1 MALRLRSSLAL
12 FVLVLT
18 WACNTKS
25 KDSTAETEVPTPPP
39 NILWLV
45 VEDMGPYLPSFGDST
60 VVTPNLSKLAAEG
73 IRYTH
78 LFSPSGVCAPSRA
91 AIATGMYPTSIGA
104 SHMRT
109 HSHTEITGLP
119 AYEAVPPPEV
129 KMLSE
134 QLRSIGYFCTNNAK
148 NDYQFKAPMTAW
160 DQNGDDGH
168 WRNRKP
174 GQPFYSIFNFGVTHE
189 SGLFE
194 PYEREEIIPKNLPFP
209 IPPYLPDTEVVRRDL
224 WKMYN
229 NIALMDRQ
237 VGEVLDQLEE
247 DGLMENTIIF
257 FYADHGGPL
266 PRQKRLVYDSGLNV
280 PMIVRFPDK
289 KKAGTIDDQ
298 LISFIDFA
306 PTVLTLAG
314 QTPLDHLQG
323 QTFIGDEQQRKY
335 IHGAADRFDGVTD
348 VIRAVRD
355 ARYKYVRNYR
365 PEQGNYLPNAYRER
379 IPTMKELLRM
389 RDLGTLNEVQ
399 ALWFTENK
407 PEEELYDCVNDPH
420 EIQNLAEQPEY
431 KEKLQELRA
440 EMDRWLAEIGDRP
453 NLPERELIAQ
463 LWDGAEEQPVTK
475 KPVVLQ
481 VDSEITMECPTKGA
495 SIGYRVIGQDSI
507 SSPWQMYRAPFRV
520 ENGTR
525 LEIAAHRIGFKASE
539 SVPFQVSF

>member
-1 MALRLRSSLAL
+1 MFRLKNCIALLLL
-12 FVLVLT
+12 ILMG
-18 WACNTKS
+18 ACQS
-25 KDSTAETEVPTPPP
+25 KPKDKAEKTAVMENPP

-45 VEDMGPYLPSFGDST
+45 VEDMGPYIPSFGDST

-109 HSHTEITGLP
+109 HSYTEVTGLP
-119 AYEAVPPPEV
+119 AYEAVPPPDV

-134 QLRSIGYFCTNNAK
+134 HLRRAGYFCTNNSK
-148 NDYQFKAPMTAW
+148 NDYQFKAPVTAW
-160 DQNGDDGH
+160 DQNGKDGH

-194 PYEREEIIPKNLPFP
+194 PYKKEEVIPKDLPFP

-229 NIALMDRQ
+229 NITLMDRQ
-237 VGEVLDQLEE
+237 VGEILNQLEE

-289 KKAGTIDDQ
+289 KMAGTTDDQ
-298 LISFIDFA
+298 LISFIDFV
-306 PTVLTLAG
+306 PTVLTLVG
-314 QTPLDHLQG
+314 QTPPDYLQG
-323 QTFIGDEQQRKY
+323 QPFMGDEKQRQY

-348 VIRAVRD
+348 AIRAVRD
-355 ARYKYVRNYR
+355 SRYKYVRNYR
-365 PEQGNYLPNAYRER
+365 PEQGNYLPNKYRER
-379 IPTMKELLRM
+379 IPTMQELLRM
-389 RDLGTLNEVQ
+389 RDNGTLNEIQ
-399 ALWFTENK
+399 SIWFRGSK
-407 PEEELYDCVNDPH
+407 PKEELYDCVNDPH
-420 EIQNLAEQPEY
+420 EIDNLANQAEY
-431 KEKLQELRA
+431 AEKLQELSA
-440 EMDRWLAEIGDRP
+440 EMDRWLTEIGDRP
-453 NLPERELIAQ
+453 NLPERQLIAQ
-463 LWDGAEEQPVTK
+463 LWQDEEEQPITQ

-481 VDSEITMECPTKGA
+481 VDSEITMECPTEGA
-495 SIGYRVIGQDSI
+495 SIGYRTIEQDSI
-507 SSPWQMYRAPFRV
+507 FSPWQVYGSPFKV
-520 ENGTR
+520 ENGTQ
-525 LEIAAHRIGFKASE
+525 LEIVAHRIGFKESE
-539 SVPFQVSF
+539 VVQFWVSF